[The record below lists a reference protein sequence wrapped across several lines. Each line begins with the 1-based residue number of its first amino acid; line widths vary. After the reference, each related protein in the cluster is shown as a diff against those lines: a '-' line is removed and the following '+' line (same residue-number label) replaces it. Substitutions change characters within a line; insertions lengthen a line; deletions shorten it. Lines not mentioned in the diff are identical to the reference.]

1 MWDKTLFMTR
11 DQIRA
16 YDKIAMETYG
26 ILGAQLMENAGR
38 GAAQYILERFG
49 TKKRVAVVT
58 GPGNNG
64 GDGFVVARHLRNAGC
79 AVIVFSAVAE
89 ESITGD
95 ARLNLE
101 IIKKMDV
108 DIADI
113 STLENFSGFEVQLAA
128 CDLAVDA
135 LLGTGVS
142 RDVEG
147 LLAEVIACLNTSRV
161 PIVSLD
167 IPSGLDADT
176 GHLWGKAVYATAT
189 VTFGHIKRGL
199 LVYPGA
205 EHTGALKTVSIG
217 APFAASEQAGY
228 DGSIISKEML
238 LPLIPKRKPDG
249 HKGTFGHLLVVGG
262 LSGKTGAAAMAGN
275 AAIRTGCGLVTVA
288 TSLQAQPT
296 LEAKCLEVMVDHIID
311 ATDSPLSE
319 KSAARVAKL
328 LEGKKAVALGPGL
341 GTGPGISHLA
351 VRLLKS
357 LSIPVVVDADG
368 INILA
373 DDPSSVAR
381 IEAPMIF
388 TPHPGE
394 MAGFVKKSVHAV
406 QSDRIGISRETAQRN
421 QVIVVL
427 KGARTVVAAPDG
439 RVFVNPTGNPG
450 MATAGMGDV
459 LTGIIGGLLAQ
470 GIEPLNAALLGVYL
484 HGAAG
489 DRVVCRTGEAGLL
502 ASDVILDI
510 PQILRDWSLEKD
522 EVSKR

>member
-11 DQIRA
+11 EQIRD
-16 YDKIAMETYG
+16 YDRISMETYG

-38 GAAQYILERFG
+38 GAAQYILARFE
-49 TKKRVAVVT
+49 TKRRIAVVT

-64 GDGFVVARHLRNAGC
+64 GDGFAVARHLLNAGC
-79 AVIVFSAVAE
+79 AVTVFSAVPAE
-89 ESITGD
+89 SLTGD
-95 ARLNLE
+95 ARLNFE
-101 IIKKMDV
+101 ILKKTNA
-108 DIADI
+108 DIADL
-113 STLENFSGFEVQLAA
+113 STPESFADFDARLAEY
-128 CDLAVDA
+128 DLAIDA

-147 LLAEVIACLNTSRV
+147 LLDRVISCINASRV

-176 GHLWGKAVYATAT
+176 GHLWGNAVRATAT

-199 LVYPGA
+199 LLYPGA
-205 EHTGALKTVSIG
+205 EHTGELETVSIG
-217 APFAASEQAGY
+217 APSAVSEQAGY
-228 DGSIISKEML
+228 DGRILSKKML
-238 LPLIPKRKPDG
+238 LPLIPQRKPDC
-249 HKGTFGHLLVVGG
+249 HKGTVGHLLVVGG
-262 LSGKTGAAAMAGN
+262 LSGKTGAATITGN

-319 KSAARVAKL
+319 KSAARVATL

-341 GTGPGISHLA
+341 GTGPAISHLA

-357 LSIPVVVDADG
+357 LSVPVVVDADG

-394 MAGFVKKSVHAV
+394 MARFINKSVHAV
-406 QSDRIGISRETAQRN
+406 QSDRIGVCRETAQRN
-421 QVIVVL
+421 HVVVVL
-427 KGARTVVAAPDG
+427 KGAHTVVASPDG
-439 RVFVNPTGNPG
+439 RVFINPTGNAG

-470 GIEPLNAALLGVYL
+470 GIEPLDAALLGVYL

-489 DRVVCRTGEAGLL
+489 DRAVCRTGEAGLL

-510 PQILRDWSLEKD
+510 PQILRDWSLEKN
-522 EVSKR
+522 EASKK